1 MDLCVINP
9 SVYLKSN
16 LLQILRQQ
24 LEHYQ
29 QTLKADLQTKS
40 RSSLVVR
47 RTRYSS
53 NISFVTSLSWHKTSS
68 SSSLKTQIHSISTQ
82 SKTHQEWL
90 VNLWFQKALG
100 HYTSAYSTDVLWLM
114 ICHFTFSL
122 CKRKQKDPMKFT
134 NIINKSEL
142 IAFFMADKL
151 GG

>member
-1 MDLCVINP
+1 MDLCLINP

-16 LLQILRQQ
+16 FLQILRQQ

-68 SSSLKTQIHSISTQ
+68 SSSLKRQIHSISTQ
-82 SKTHQEWL
+82 SKTHLEW
-90 VNLWFQKALG
+90 LWFQKALG
-100 HYTSAYSTDVLWLM
+100 RYTSAYSTDVLWLM

-134 NIINKSEL
+134 NIMNKSEP
-142 IAFFMADKL
+142 ITFFMADKL